1 MATILIA
8 EDDAD
13 MRLLIY
19 EHLKKDYDIIQAEDG
34 VRAFDALMENHV
46 DLIVADIMMPNMDGF
61 DLARKI
67 RENGMDI
74 PIIMVTAKHALDD
87 KRNGFFVGADDYMTK
102 PIQFEELK
110 WRIEALLR
118 RARIAADQ
126 KIEIGAFSLNA
137 TTCEC
142 RYENVSIELTRKEFQ
157 LIYRLLSYPNRLFSK
172 EKLMEEIWGYDSVSD
187 DTTVRTHIN
196 RLRNKLE
203 KVKEFEIFTFR
214 GLGYKVVTKENK

>member
-13 MRLLIY
+13 MRLLIN
-19 EHLKKDYDIIQAEDG
+19 EHLRKNYDIIQAEDG
-34 VRAFDALMENHV
+34 VRAFDALMENRV

-102 PIQFEELK
+102 PIAFEELK

-142 RYENVSIELTRKEFQ
+142 RYKNVSIELTRKEFQ

-187 DTTVRTHIN
+187 DTTIRTHIN

-203 KVKEFEIFTFR
+203 QVKEFEIFTFR